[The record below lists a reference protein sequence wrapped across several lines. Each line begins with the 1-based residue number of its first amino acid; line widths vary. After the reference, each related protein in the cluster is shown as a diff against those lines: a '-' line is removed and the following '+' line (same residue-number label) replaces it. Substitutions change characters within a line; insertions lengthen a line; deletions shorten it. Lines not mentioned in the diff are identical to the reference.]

1 MVRYVIALYK
11 EGDRL
16 NTRCGTDHTH
26 IVRSKQQLNRSIE
39 IMSKRP
45 DCMEIRSVSNITQ
58 KMCEM
63 DPHEYADYIRKVGTL
78 EWHHS

>member
-16 NTRCGTDHTH
+16 NTRCGTDSTH
-26 IVRSKQQLNRSIE
+26 IVRSKQQLNWSIE
-39 IMSKRP
+39 AMSKRQ
-45 DCMEIRSVSNITQ
+45 DCMEVRSVSKIAQ
-58 KMCEM
+58 SMCEM

-78 EWHHS
+78 EWQRL